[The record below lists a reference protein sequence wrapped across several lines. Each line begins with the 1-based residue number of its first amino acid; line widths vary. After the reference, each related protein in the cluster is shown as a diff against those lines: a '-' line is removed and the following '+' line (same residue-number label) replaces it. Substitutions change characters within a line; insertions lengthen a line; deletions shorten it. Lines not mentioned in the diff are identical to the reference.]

1 MAEPSKMP
9 PKAATPPRRRRARP
23 DMAESAALL
32 RTAIDSAGDAFVAMD
47 GSGIVVVW
55 NRNAEELFGHTVEA
69 AVGKGLAELVFPDRS
84 DTRQLLAGNESTGQ
98 WRCRSRL
105 RRRNGEEFDAELQ
118 VATTTIDDE
127 RMTTLLIRDIS
138 DTLFAEQQLVQA
150 QKLEAIGHLTGGLA
164 HDFNNILGIIIGSL
178 DLVAP
183 SIDRHPENELLAA
196 ALSAA
201 HRGADITRALL
212 AVARR
217 RALKPQPTEV
227 NELIDE
233 IIPLLRQSAGKSIE
247 LSFSNNARKAVCSID
262 AGALNNALVN
272 LVINS
277 RDAMPQGGQI
287 LIYTY
292 TTDILPHALSAPLE
306 LKPGPYLVVGVDDNG
321 AGMAPETA
329 MRAFDP
335 FFTTKERGRGTGL
348 GLAMV
353 YGFSRQSGGTAR
365 IQSAPGRGTSVQLL
379 LPIAATAVTK
389 RRTKSQ
395 KESAQELRGHARI
408 LLVDDEPTLLSIAAQ
423 WLKSL
428 GHTVSCAAD
437 ADEALGILA
446 EHRFDLLLTD
456 IVMPGSMSGL
466 ALVERCRGL
475 YPEMAAL
482 VTTGFADGQ
491 APTLRTRAPVLDKP
505 YTKGTL
511 GRAVLEALENR

>member
-1 MAEPSKMP
+1 MPTTP
-9 PKAATPPRRRRARP
+9 PKPMKKSPATASRCPRG
-23 DMAESAALL
+23 DMAENAALL
-32 RTAIDSAGDAFVAMD
+32 RTALDSTGDAFIAAD
-47 GSGIVVVW
+47 GDGGIVIW
-55 NRNAEELFGHTVEA
+55 NRHAEGLFGHTA
-69 AVGKGLAELVFPDRS
+69 ADAVGQSLSGLLLPHGGDA
-84 DTRQLLAGNESTGQ
+84 RQLLAADASAGQ
-98 WRCRSRL
+98 WRCRTRL
-105 RRRNGEEFDAELQ
+105 RRRNGDEFDAELQ
-118 VATTTIDDE
+118 MAAITLDGS
-127 RMTTLLIRDIS
+127 RMTTLLVRDIS

-183 SIDRHPENELLAA
+183 SIDHQPENELLAA

-217 RALKPQPTEV
+217 RALKPQPTEI

-247 LSFSNNARKAVCSID
+247 LSFSNNARNAVCSID

-272 LVINS
+272 LVINA

-292 TTDILPHALSAPLE
+292 TTDILPQALSAPLE

-321 AGMAPETA
+321 AGMTPETA

-379 LPIAATAVTK
+379 LPIAGVAVA
-389 RRTKSQ
+389 
-395 KESAQELRGHARI
+395 KEQAKDSAQDLRGHARI
-408 LLVDDEPTLLSIAAQ
+408 LLVDDEPTLLSVAAE

-437 ADEALGILA
+437 ADAALAILA

-456 IVMPGSMSGL
+456 IVMPGSMNGL

-491 APTLRTRAPVLDKP
+491 APALRTRAPVLDKP

-511 GRAVLEALENR
+511 GRAVLEALADR

>member
-1 MAEPSKMP
+1 MP
-9 PKAATPPRRRRARP
+9 GSIEKPKKRTEGTSRSRTRQNSAH
-23 DMAESAALL
+23 SAALL
-32 RTAIDSAGDAFVAMD
+32 QTAIDSTGDAFIAVD
-47 GSGIVVVW
+47 SSGVITVW
-55 NRNAEELFGHTVEA
+55 NRHAEELLGHA
-69 AVGKGLAELVFPDRS
+69 ADAAIGKALSGLLLPENADA
-84 DTRQLLAGNESTGQ
+84 RQLLSSGEGVAQ

-105 RRRNGEEFDAELQ
+105 RRRNGDEFDAELQ
-118 VATTTIDDE
+118 MARATIDDDTL
-127 RMTTLLIRDIS
+127 TTLLVRDIS

-247 LSFSNNARKAVCSID
+247 VSFSNNARSAICCID

-272 LVINS
+272 LVINA
-277 RDAMPQGGQI
+277 RDAMPNGGQI

-321 AGMAPETA
+321 AGMPPETA

-353 YGFSRQSGGTAR
+353 YGFSRQSGGTAI

-379 LPIAATAVTK
+379 LPVADAGNRRASSKGLAETK
-389 RRTKSQ
+389 LD
-395 KESAQELRGHARI
+395 LRGHARI
-408 LLVDDEPTLLSIAAQ
+408 LLVDDEPTLLSIAAK
-423 WLKSL
+423 WLQSL
-428 GHTVSCAAD
+428 GHVVSCAAD
-437 ADEALGILA
+437 ADEALAILA
-446 EHRFDLLLTD
+446 EQRFDLLLTD
-456 IVMPGSMSGL
+456 IVMPGSMNGL
-466 ALVERCRGL
+466 TLVERCRGL